1 VHKEYDYFVLSMVV
15 LEHWVKDIVAEE
27 DKEQMV
33 LNILEQ
39 HDYVFSFYIQ

>member
-1 VHKEYDYFVLSMVV
+1 MVV